1 MIINKNSQEL
11 EIKSISNTI
20 IEVLDTVFLKALTD
34 PTRVQIIKKLVSTGV
49 CDVTT
54 VAKDLSQDRSVISR
68 HLLNLEKAGITTSK
82 KIGRQ
87 VFHDING
94 PYIVER
100 LEFILSALSP
110 MRDHCV
116 PFTEKYEDQ
125 P

>member
-82 KIGRQ
+82 KLDDKY
-87 VFHDING
+87 FM
-94 PYIVER
+94 
-100 LEFILSALSP
+100 IL
-110 MRDHCV
+110 MVHI
-116 PFTEKYEDQ
+116 
-125 P
+125 

>member
-68 HLLNLEKAGITTSK
+68 HLLNLEKEHLK
-82 KIGRQ
+82 KDNLLRNDNTKKDLLNQVKEFLKNRQ
-87 VFHDING
+87 K
-94 PYIVER
+94 R
-100 LEFILSALSP
+100 
-110 MRDHCV
+110 
-116 PFTEKYEDQ
+116 K
-125 P
+125 